1 MHTHSFSVSCTGFSQ
16 QQVYQPAPHKLDCCY
31 FSGFRVLKLYFKPT
45 VNDFAVL
52 LFHKPLITGNDSLFN
67 GTECLQTVL
76 SVQLAPLLL
85 QAGGAASAAQLPRAG
100 QGRAGWSQL
109 LLLSPS
115 SNQQMW
121 YFPASPTSPRAVGTR
136 HRNTHVLGCFLWA
149 SCSGGGNQTIYQQC
163 SSGANHSPVKQFYW
177 TQQFKNIAWIQRVK
191 ALLLSP
197 LFPWAGK
204 NPHHPPHQKLGM
216 RRRKGGRKTNKYIE
230 TGHSEVGPSVLI
242 IYYTFLPV

>member
-1 MHTHSFSVSCTGFSQ
+1 MPADCSFCAACTSAFAGRRCCLCS
-16 QQVYQPAPHKLDCCY
+16 PAPQ
-31 FSGFRVLKLYFKPT
+31 GRT
-45 VNDFAVL
+45 
-52 LFHKPLITGNDSLFN
+52 
-67 GTECLQTVL
+67 
-76 SVQLAPLLL
+76 
-85 QAGGAASAAQLPRAG
+85 G
-100 QGRAGWSQL
+100 QGRVVPAPTAQ
-109 LLLSPS
+109 P
-115 SNQQMW
+115 QFQPADVV
-121 YFPASPTSPRAVGTR
+121 FPCLPYQPPCCGNT

-149 SCSGGGNQTIYQQC
+149 SCSGGGNQTIYQQG

-191 ALLLSP
+191 VLLLSP

-216 RRRKGGRKTNKYIE
+216 RRREGGRKTNKYIE